1 MQNLKLGY
9 ASWARSHD
17 RWSPVADVDRS
28 AMARLVV
35 MYVRKARAVLIAI
48 AEPMPRP
55 RCVGRAAER
64 PRCSTTS
71 CEKESEVR
79 SENDSEEEET
89 YLVVSGE
96 DDRVGHG
103 QLQRERGGLLCVLLR
118 LSDLVHRGFQGPLQA
133 EGLEL
138 LREVP
143 DRSVRP
149 AAQGV
154 EQRELEALGE
164 ERGGGERRRRGCQS
178 LANGA
183 EEGSLPICNP
193 RSRASS
199 LHP

>member
-89 YLVVSGE
+89 YLVVA
-96 DDRVGHG
+96 RP
-103 QLQRERGGLLCVLLR
+103 ERDV
-118 LSDLVHRGFQGPLQA
+118 
-133 EGLEL
+133 
-138 LREVP
+138 
-143 DRSVRP
+143 
-149 AAQGV
+149 
-154 EQRELEALGE
+154 
-164 ERGGGERRRRGCQS
+164 
-178 LANGA
+178 NGA
-183 EEGSLPICNP
+183 RKVAGSSPTALDSRLPSVEDNEYDP
-193 RSRASS
+193 VFGQYSRVAEHRMKFT
-199 LHP
+199 L

>member
-28 AMARLVV
+28 AMTRLVV

-79 SENDSEEEET
+79 SED
-89 YLVVSGE
+89 V
-96 DDRVGHG
+96 
-103 QLQRERGGLLCVLLR
+103 
-118 LSDLVHRGFQGPLQA
+118 
-133 EGLEL
+133 
-138 LREVP
+138 
-143 DRSVRP
+143 
-149 AAQGV
+149 
-154 EQRELEALGE
+154 
-164 ERGGGERRRRGCQS
+164 
-178 LANGA
+178 NGA
-183 EEGSLPICNP
+183 PKVAGSTPTALDSRLPSVEDNEYDP
-193 RSRASS
+193 VLRQYSRVAEHRMKFT
-199 LHP
+199 L

>member
-28 AMARLVV
+28 AMTRLVV

-89 YLVVSGE
+89 Y
-96 DDRVGHG
+96 RTA
-103 QLQRERGGLLCVLLR
+103 C
-118 LSDLVHRGFQGPLQA
+118 
-133 EGLEL
+133 
-138 LREVP
+138 
-143 DRSVRP
+143 
-149 AAQGV
+149 
-154 EQRELEALGE
+154 
-164 ERGGGERRRRGCQS
+164 
-178 LANGA
+178 
-183 EEGSLPICNP
+183 
-193 RSRASS
+193 
-199 LHP
+199 